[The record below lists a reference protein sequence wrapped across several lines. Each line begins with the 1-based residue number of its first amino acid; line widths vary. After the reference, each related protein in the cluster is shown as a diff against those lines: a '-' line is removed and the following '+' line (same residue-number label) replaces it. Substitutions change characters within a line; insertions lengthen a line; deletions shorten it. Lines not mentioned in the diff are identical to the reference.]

1 MPLNESELNE
11 KLQLCE
17 KAPQGPY
24 FVGFD
29 DAHDAPD
36 HENSGLAMVD
46 TGRADDWPIARLCE
60 WNAARFIAA
69 FDPTTCA
76 ELVREV
82 LRLRQ
87 AMRDAKEDADSAAIE
102 SRWQSSQ
109 GEEYGTY

>member
-1 MPLNESELNE
+1 MNESELKE

-24 FVGFD
+24 FVSFD

-36 HENSGLAMVD
+36 HEDSGLAMVD

-69 FDPTTCA
+69 FDSITCA
-76 ELVREV
+76 ALVREV
-82 LRLRQ
+82 LRLRT
-87 AMRDAKEDADSAAIE
+87 ALKEVYEAWQRTGHLALKAIE
-102 SRWQSSQ
+102 EAEKQP
-109 GEEYGTY
+109 